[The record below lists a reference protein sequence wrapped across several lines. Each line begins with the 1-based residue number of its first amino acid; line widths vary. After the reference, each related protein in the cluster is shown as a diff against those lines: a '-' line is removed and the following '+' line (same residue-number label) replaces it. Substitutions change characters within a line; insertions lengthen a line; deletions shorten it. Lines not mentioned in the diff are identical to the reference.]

1 MAIRCIALDLDRTT
15 LDGAGRL
22 SPATRA
28 AVGEMIRDG
37 REVVIASGRPFAAL
51 PEEVTA
57 LPGIRY
63 AITSNGAA
71 VYAVPGGRRI
81 IHHPLTGPAVDAVLS
96 AVSGA
101 VAQRKAACE
110 ALEDGV
116 PFCSAAYYADPVAYG
131 ATEWGAGYVRR
142 TRRPQ
147 PDILGFIRA
156 RRAGRL
162 DGVNLMLADPALR
175 RRLWEKLRQE
185 APAVYLTASA
195 DNFIEIADG
204 RSGKENALKEL
215 LARLNI
221 RPEETAAFGDAD
233 NDARMLAFVGAGVAV
248 ANATPLCRQ
257 AADYFADFHDR
268 DGVAKW
274 LREVLPTVENE
285 PTTT

>member
-15 LDGAGRL
+15 LDGEGRL

-28 AVGEMIRDG
+28 AVGDVIRSG
-37 REVVIASGRPFAAL
+37 REVIIASGRPFAAL
-51 PEEVTA
+51 PEEVAA

-71 VYAVPGGRRI
+71 VYALPGGRRVL
-81 IHHPLTGPAVDAVLS
+81 HHPLTGAAVDAVLS
-96 AVSGA
+96 VVRAA
-101 VAQRKAACE
+101 VAEEKAACE

-116 PFCSAAYYADPVAYG
+116 PFCSAAYYADPTAYG

-156 RRAGRL
+156 RRESRL

-175 RRLWEKLRQE
+175 RRLWDELRQR

-204 RSGKENALKEL
+204 RGGKENALKEL
-215 LARLNI
+215 LERLGI

-257 AADYFADFHDR
+257 AADYLTDSHDR

-274 LREVLPTVENE
+274 LRGVLPTLEHPAV
-285 PTTT
+285 